1 MKLPVLVAA
10 GGSEATSEASERD
23 AWSGLPVETGLMRGC
38 TFAGFVSFRPE
49 SFTPFRIT
57 HVLDGGSSTARR
69 ESSHN
74 YGKLLWN

>member
-10 GGSEATSEASERD
+10 GGGDWRGEASERD

-49 SFTPFRIT
+49 SFTFRFCDCEPADYT
-57 HVLDGGSSTARR
+57 RT
-69 ESSHN
+69 
-74 YGKLLWN
+74 